1 MTKISYVITLFNK
14 QEYIRPV
21 LDAVLAQTGD
31 FDREIILVN
40 DGSTDDTLPRIQAYA
55 DRHPEIKIIT
65 IENSGPAIATN
76 TGITVATG
84 EFIKFVDGDDV
95 LCPNSTDILLAAVA
109 KTGAGLAHSGIEEI
123 ETTSEVYQQPTANLD
138 ICEPIK
144 NTNALSSMIEK
155 ARFNLTCV
163 LVKTE
168 IAKKLK
174 GCDERFFIQD
184 YSFCL
189 RVSNVTDFAEVPL
202 VLAYAPKEATSRVS
216 GFGAGAQVLH
226 DLNMALGY
234 FYADNPGLSGE
245 LRTKILRR
253 ATSRAWRW
261 AKRQEKKSVL
271 SVEFKNYL
279 MAKLGL
285 VGSNPEK
292 LVFASCETFRRT
304 STIRFPRH
312 LTGQS

>member
-40 DGSTDDTLPRIQAYA
+40 DGSTDETLPRIEAYA
-55 DRHPEIKIIT
+55 DKHPEIKIIS

-76 TGITVATG
+76 TGINVATG

-95 LCPNSTDILLAAVA
+95 LCPNSTELLLGAIAE
-109 KTGAGLAHSGIEEI
+109 TGAGLAHSGIKEV
-123 ETTSEVYQQPTANLD
+123 ETTTDAYQRPQANL
-138 ICEPIK
+138 EKHTPVK
-144 NTNALSSMIEK
+144 NTNTLGSMIQM
-155 ARFNLTCV
+155 ARFNLTCI

-168 IAKKLK
+168 LAKNVN

-189 RVSNVTDFAEVPL
+189 RVSRVADFVEVPV

-216 GFGAGAQVLH
+216 GFGDGAQVLH

-234 FYADNPGLSGE
+234 LYADNPDLSGDI
-245 LRTKILRR
+245 RNKILRR

-261 AKRQEKKSVL
+261 AKRQEKKSMF
-271 SVEFKNYL
+271 SDEFKNYML
-279 MAKLGL
+279 AKLGWR
-285 VGSNPEK
+285 GSKSEK
-292 LVFASCETFRRT
+292 LIFDSCETFRRT
-304 STIRFPRH
+304 STIRLPKQ

>member
-1 MTKISYVITLFNK
+1 MTKVSYVITLFNK

-21 LDAVLAQTGD
+21 LDSVLAQTGD
-31 FDREIILVN
+31 FEREVILVN
-40 DGSTDDTLPRIQAYA
+40 DGSTDETLPRIEQYA
-55 DRHPEIKIIT
+55 EQHSEIKIIS

-76 TGITVATG
+76 TGINAATG

-95 LCPNSTDILLAAVA
+95 LCPNSTELLLSAITE
-109 KTGAGLAHSGIEEI
+109 TGAGLAHSGIKEVDTTT
-123 ETTSEVYQQPTANLD
+123 ETYQHPTANL
-138 ICEPIK
+138 EKHTSIK
-144 NTNALSSMIEK
+144 NTNALSSMIEM

-163 LVKTE
+163 LVKTAL
-168 IAKKLK
+168 AKRAN

-189 RVSNVTDFAEVPL
+189 RVSLIADFVEVPV

-226 DLNMALGY
+226 DLNMALGN
-234 FYADNPGLSGE
+234 FYADNPDLSGE
-245 LRTKILRR
+245 ICRKILRR
-253 ATSRAWRW
+253 TTSRAWRW
-261 AKRQEKKSVL
+261 AKRQEKKSAF
-271 SVEFKNYL
+271 SREFKNYL
-279 MAKLGL
+279 LAKLGL
-285 VGSNPEK
+285 FSPNPVNLIFE
-292 LVFASCETFRRT
+292 SCETFRRT